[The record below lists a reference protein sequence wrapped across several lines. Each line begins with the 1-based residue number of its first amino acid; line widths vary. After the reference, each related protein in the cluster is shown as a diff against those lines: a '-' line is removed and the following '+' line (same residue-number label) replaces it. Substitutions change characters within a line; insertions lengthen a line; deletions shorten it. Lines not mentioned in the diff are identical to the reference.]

1 MTTMADA
8 IRPAFARP
16 GAGTDAQVRAG
27 AFAYDLILVVAGSAL
42 IAASAQVWFALPF
55 SPVPIT
61 GQTFGVLFV
70 ASLLGR
76 SRGAAAVLLYLAEG
90 AAGLPVFSEMKAG
103 VPVLLGP
110 TGGYLA
116 GFVPGAWICGALAE
130 RGLDR
135 RIGGTILSMLLG
147 NVAIFALGLPWLAR
161 YVGTDHALA
170 LGFWPFL
177 PGDVVKIGLA
187 AALLPLG
194 WRLLGGRGRGRASG
208 SGGR

>member
-1 MTTMADA
+1 MTTLADV

-16 GAGTDAQVRAG
+16 GSGSDAQVRAG
-27 AFAYDLILVVAGSAL
+27 AFAYDLILVLAGSAL
-42 IAASAQVWFALPF
+42 IAASAQVWFTLPF

-76 SRGAAAVLLYLAEG
+76 ARGTAAVLLYLAEG

-103 VPVLLGP
+103 AHILLGP

-135 RIGGTILSMLLG
+135 RVPGTILSMLLG

-161 YVGTDHALA
+161 YVGADHALA

-194 WRLLGGRGRGRASG
+194 WRLLGRR
-208 SGGR
+208 GGR

>member
-1 MTTMADA
+1 MATMADV

-16 GAGTDAQVRAG
+16 GAGTAAQVRAG
-27 AFAYDLILVVAGSAL
+27 SFAYDLILVVAGSAL
-42 IAASAQVWFALPF
+42 IAATAQVWFHLPF

-76 SRGAAAVLLYLAEG
+76 ARGAAAVLLYLAEG

-103 VPVLLGP
+103 AHILLGP

-116 GFVPGAWICGALAE
+116 GFVPGAWLCGALAE
-130 RGLDR
+130 RGFDR
-135 RIGGTILSMLLG
+135 SVGGTILSMLLG
-147 NVAIFALGLPWLAR
+147 NIAIFALGLPWLAR
-161 YVGTDHALA
+161 YVGPEHALA

-194 WRLLGGRGRGRASG
+194 WRLLGAG
-208 SGGR
+208 GGR

>member
-1 MTTMADA
+1 MTTMADV

-16 GAGTDAQVRAG
+16 GAGTAAQVRAG
-27 AFAYDLILVVAGSAL
+27 SFAYDLILVLAGSGL
-42 IAASAQVWFALPF
+42 IAASAQVWFSLPF
-55 SPVPIT
+55 SPVPVT

-76 SRGAAAVLLYLAEG
+76 GRGAAAALLYLAEG
-90 AAGLPVFSEMKAG
+90 AAGLPVFAEMKAG
-103 VPVLLGP
+103 PHILLGP

-116 GFVPGAWICGALAE
+116 GFVPGAWLCGALAE
-130 RGLDR
+130 RGFDR
-135 RIGGTILSMLLG
+135 RVGGTILSMLLG

-161 YVGTDHALA
+161 YVGAENALA

-194 WRLLGGRGRGRASG
+194 WRILGARRGR
-208 SGGR
+208 

>member
-1 MTTMADA
+1 MATMADVL
-8 IRPAFARP
+8 RPAFARP
-16 GAGTDAQVRAG
+16 GSGTAAQVRAG
-27 AFAYDLILVVAGSAL
+27 SFAYDLILVLTGSAL
-42 IAASAQVWFALPF
+42 IAASAQVWFTLPF
-55 SPVPIT
+55 SPVPVT

-76 SRGAAAVLLYLAEG
+76 SRGAAAALLYLAEG
-90 AAGLPVFSEMKAG
+90 AAGLPVFAEMKAG

-116 GFVPGAWICGALAE
+116 GFVPGAWVCGALAE

-135 RIGGTILSMLLG
+135 RVGGTILSMLLG

-161 YVGTDHALA
+161 YVGSDHALA

-177 PGDVVKIGLA
+177 PGDVVKIALA

-194 WRLLGGRGRGRASG
+194 WRLLGRR
-208 SGGR
+208 GGR

>member
-1 MTTMADA
+1 MATMADV

-16 GAGTDAQVRAG
+16 GAGTAAQVRAG
-27 AFAYDLILVVAGSAL
+27 SFAYDLILVAAGSAL
-42 IAASAQVWFALPF
+42 IAATAQVWFHLPF

-76 SRGAAAVLLYLAEG
+76 ARGAAAVLLYLAEG

-103 VPVLLGP
+103 AHILLGP

-116 GFVPGAWICGALAE
+116 GFVPGAWLCGALAE
-130 RGLDR
+130 RGFDR
-135 RIGGTILSMLLG
+135 SVRGTILSMLLG

-161 YVGTDHALA
+161 YVGTEHALA

-194 WRLLGGRGRGRASG
+194 WRLVGARRGR
-208 SGGR
+208 

>member
-1 MTTMADA
+1 MTTMADV

-16 GAGTDAQVRAG
+16 GAGTAARVRAG
-27 AFAYDLILVVAGSAL
+27 SFAYDLILVLAGSAV
-42 IAASAQVWFALPF
+42 IAASAQVWFPLPF
-55 SPVPIT
+55 SPVPVT

-76 SRGAAAVLLYLAEG
+76 SRGAAAALLYLAEG
-90 AAGLPVFSEMKAG
+90 AAGLPVFAEFKAG
-103 VPVLLGP
+103 APVLLGP

-116 GFVPGAWICGALAE
+116 GFVPGAWVCGALAE

-135 RIGGTILSMLLG
+135 RVGGTIVSMLLG

-161 YVGTDHALA
+161 YVGSDHALA

-177 PGDVVKIGLA
+177 PGDVVKIAMA

-194 WRLLGGRGRGRASG
+194 WRLLGRRGRG
-208 SGGR
+208 GR

>member
-1 MTTMADA
+1 MATMADV

-16 GAGTDAQVRAG
+16 GAGTAAQVRAG
-27 AFAYDLILVVAGSAL
+27 SFAYDLILVLAGSAF
-42 IAASAQVWFALPF
+42 IAATAQVWFTLPF

-76 SRGAAAVLLYLAEG
+76 GRGAAAVLLYLAEG
-90 AAGLPVFSEMKAG
+90 AAGLPVFAEMKAG
-103 VPVLLGP
+103 PHILLGP

-116 GFVPGAWICGALAE
+116 GFVPAAWVCGALAE
-130 RGLDR
+130 RGFDR
-135 RIGGTILSMLLG
+135 TIRGTILSMLLG

-161 YVGTDHALA
+161 YVGPEHALA

-194 WRLLGGRGRGRASG
+194 WRLLGAR
-208 SGGR
+208 GGR

>member
-1 MTTMADA
+1 MTTMADV

-16 GAGTDAQVRAG
+16 GAGDATQARAG
-27 AFAYDLILVVAGSAL
+27 SFAYDLILALVGSAL
-42 IAASAQVWFALPF
+42 IAASAQVWFTLPF

-70 ASLLGR
+70 GSLLGR

-90 AAGLPVFSEMKAG
+90 AAGLPVFAELKSGAH
-103 VPVLLGP
+103 VFLGP

-116 GFVPGAWICGALAE
+116 GFVPGAWVCGALAE

-135 RIGGTILSMLLG
+135 RVLGTILSMLLG

-161 YVGTDHALA
+161 YVGADHALA

-177 PGDVVKIGLA
+177 PGDAVKIGLA

-194 WRLLGGRGRGRASG
+194 WRILRARGARRGR
-208 SGGR
+208 

>member
-1 MTTMADA
+1 MTTMADV

-16 GAGTDAQVRAG
+16 GAGTDAQSRAG
-27 AFAYDLILVVAGSAL
+27 AFAYDFILVLAGSAL

-76 SRGAAAVLLYLAEG
+76 ARGAAAVLLYLAEG

-116 GFVPGAWICGALAE
+116 GFVPAAWICGALAE

-135 RIGGTILSMLLG
+135 RVGGTILSMLLG

-161 YVGTDHALA
+161 YVGADHALA

-187 AALLPLG
+187 AALLPIG
-194 WRLLGGRGRGRASG
+194 WRLLSERGRG
-208 SGGR
+208 GR